1 MGQII
6 DERGE
11 GLDAAVTLAEY
22 NLDITKTIKSN
33 IKEQRTDLV
42 AIDNNAGEALGNA
55 LEAEKNIEEFAKKA
69 NVGRVRKREVE
80 SSS

>member
-22 NLDITKTIKSN
+22 NLDITKKINSN

-42 AIDNNAGEALGNA
+42 AIDNNAGEALDNA
-55 LEAEKNIEEFAKKA
+55 LEAEKNIEEAQEHQKA
-69 NVGRVRKREVE
+69 TPCCPCAIF
-80 SSS
+80 